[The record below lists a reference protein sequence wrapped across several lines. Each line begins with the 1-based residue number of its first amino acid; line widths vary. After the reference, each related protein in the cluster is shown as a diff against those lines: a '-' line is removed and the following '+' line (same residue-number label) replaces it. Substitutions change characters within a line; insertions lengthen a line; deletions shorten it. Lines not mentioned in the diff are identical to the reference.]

1 MLIDPAASLA
11 ELVLSIARGAAG
23 CPQLELGEFALVS
36 VAAALAITWPRF
48 RPLVSLASAGVLIA
62 VLFIPGELPDS
73 GVIVLDVGQGDTILI
88 HGGDRRFALVDGVP
102 DPGILRERLR
112 HYGVESL
119 ELVVLSHVHA
129 DHATGLIEL
138 MGHLPVGEVW
148 ASVDPHET
156 EASARFFQAVAL
168 AGVPFSQPQAGET
181 REIGQLRLRVEGPL
195 RRYASPN
202 DQLLVLTVNGRSRSM
217 LLTGDIETF
226 AQADLDY
233 VRADVLKVPH
243 QGGATS
249 DAGWLRN
256 VGAGLAVISVGPNQ
270 FGHLADWVIEV
281 LEEFGADVA
290 RTDEDGDVMI
300 PLP

>member
-1 MLIDPAASLA
+1 MD
-11 ELVLSIARGAAG
+11 
-23 CPQLELGEFALVS
+23 
-36 VAAALAITWPRF
+36 
-48 RPLVSLASAGVLIA
+48 
-62 VLFIPGELPDS
+62 
-73 GVIVLDVGQGDTILI
+73 
-88 HGGDRRFALVDGVP
+88 GGP

-156 EASARFFQAVAL
+156 EASERFFQAV
-168 AGVPFSQPQAGET
+168 ET

-243 QGGATS
+243 QSGATS

-256 VGAGLAVISVGPNQ
+256 VGAGLAVISVGSNQ

-281 LEEFGADVA
+281 LEESGADVA